1 MNLNELRAWIS
12 EKSNQYYSTGTSDA
26 TDQEFDEKLNLLR
39 TISPNDKLLKTGH
52 GYTLKGIDEKEKF
65 QHPNE
70 VGSIEKTK
78 SISDIPPDATQSTK
92 IDGNSIVAYYKNGN
106 LFEVVTR
113 GSENIGIIRTAKFIS
128 KVPKQIPLK
137 EYISVRGEAAIK
149 KNDYTPENG
158 FDVSKSSRNAVAG
171 AISRKEDWENIFK
184 YVDFIAYTFK
194 NEDTHE
200 DLYDKLDW
208 SSFFKVEPQR
218 KIDPL
223 LYTDIENYKHIYK
236 DSYEYEADGMVF
248 KKGSNYIAFKFE
260 DETAT
265 TRLFDIVWSI
275 GKDQRLTPVAILE
288 PVGLAGATIER
299 ASLGSYS
306 KAVETSCWPL
316 GDNHFVEII
325 RANEIIPHIERTISK
340 NDVRND
346 SLPICPV
353 CGSVSCLD
361 GEHVYCRNPSC
372 GNIESSRL
380 YNFSE
385 NFYPEGLSEKIV
397 EKFFDSENIKTVF
410 DLIRYEGNFNKEV
423 YGIGESHISKINTF
437 LTNIRKDIDVKILY
451 KTFILNCGERAS
463 DKIVES
469 GFDVYN
475 FMEDSNEINKLNSL
489 SNFSSAIISDIISK
503 KNLFEEFLKIRS
515 VKTFRNDVVKVGSF
529 CITGVRFSKDELEK
543 IKNLGW
549 SEDSS
554 VKKITTYLIT
564 KDPNSNSSKIQ
575 NAKKLN
581 VPVVS
586 VDEFKKIINI

>member
-1 MNLNELRAWIS
+1 MNLNELRSWIS
-12 EKSNQYYSTGTSDA
+12 EKSNQYYSTGTSDV

-78 SISDIPPDATQSTK
+78 SISDIPPDSTQSTK

-137 EYISVRGEAAIK
+137 EYVSVRGEAAIK

-194 NEDTHE
+194 NEDTSE

-208 SSFFKVEPQR
+208 SSYFKVESQR

-223 LYTDIENYKHIYK
+223 LYTDIDKYKHIYK

-248 KKGSNYIAFKFE
+248 KNGSNYIAFKFE
-260 DETAT
+260 DETAIT
-265 TRLFDIVWSI
+265 KLMTIVWNI

-288 PVGLAGATIER
+288 PVELAGATIER

-316 GDNHFVEII
+316 GDDHFVEIV
-325 RANEIIPHIERTISK
+325 RANEIIPHIERTVSK
-340 NDVRND
+340 IDVNEN
-346 SLPICPV
+346 SFPYCPV
-353 CGSVSCLD
+353 CGSVSELD

-372 GNIESSRL
+372 GNIDSSRL

-385 NFYPEGLSEKIV
+385 YFYPEGLSEKIV
-397 EKFFDSENIKTVF
+397 EKFFISENIRTVF
-410 DLIRYEGNFNKEV
+410 DLIKYEGEFDKEV
-423 YGIGESHISKINTF
+423 YGIGESHISKINAF
-437 LTNIRKDIDVKILY
+437 LNNVRKDIDVKILY

-463 DKIVES
+463 EKIVES

-475 FMEDSNEINKLNSL
+475 FLEDPNEIKKLNVL
-489 SNFSSAIISDIISK
+489 SNFSSAIISDIVSK
-503 KNLFEEFLKIRS
+503 KNLFDEFLKIRS

-554 VKKITTYLIT
+554 VKKTTTYLIT